1 MATSTKE
8 VPKDAWTLIS
18 AVSVSIQNTGKN
30 EIYAVEAATLPSGGP
45 WGKIISPRRGYGFSK
60 LDGNL
65 YVYSVDVPANI
76 AIDPVA

>member
-1 MATSTKE
+1 MATSTIK

-45 WGKIISPRRGYGFSK
+45 SGKIISSRRGYGFSV

-65 YVYSVDVPANI
+65 YVYSVDFPATVV
-76 AIDPVA
+76 IDPV